1 MNAEVPIACTLSPSE
16 YRSRLADI
24 AALSREALRHVERRG
39 LTLELR
45 YAPEAAARV
54 HELVERERTCCPFLR
69 FEVHEDADEVRLV
82 VTAPPAAVDAVPDL
96 LAELTERRS

>member
-1 MNAEVPIACTLSPSE
+1 MSTEVPIACTLSSSE

-39 LTLELR
+39 LTFELR

-54 HELVERERTCCPFLR
+54 RQLVEQERTCCPFLR
-69 FEVHEDADEVRLV
+69 FELHEDADEVRLV
-82 VTAPPAAVDAVPDL
+82 VTTPPAAEDAVPDL
-96 LAELTERRS
+96 LAELTGRRT